1 MVRSQ
6 FLTPEHLIRAMKR
19 GDFYASSGVTL
30 RDFKFDDATRT
41 LSIEIDS
48 SGEESYE
55 TEFVAT
61 LAEGHADDERV
72 GVRVAKIE
80 GLTPKYTMT
89 GNELYIRAIITSSKP
104 HIDPSF
110 E

>member
-30 RDFKFDDATRT
+30 RDFKFDDETRT
-41 LSIEIDS
+41 LSIEIEP
-48 SGEESYE
+48 SGDETYQ

-72 GVRVAKIE
+72 GMRMAKIE
-80 GLTPKYTMT
+80 GLSPTVHDDR
-89 GNELYIRAIITSSKP
+89 E
-104 HIDPSF
+104 
-110 E
+110 